1 MSTKP
6 KTRWN
11 TSRNASVRF
20 AMTVRRARERER
32 SAEATLLCL
41 FRHHSAVHRWH
52 RQIHPTIDQ
61 RPAHQFHCL
70 SNPVRQH
77 LVEDQQTGSSVR
89 LRRWTWWATS
99 PFDCRMIASLP
110 ADDMVWFVFQ
120 VLRSNEN
127 EFNQTER
134 QDILERMTQIFSYA
148 LEPFSILLN
157 QIWID
162 YFGRRDA
169 KNDPSRSRKFF

>member
-1 MSTKP
+1 
-6 KTRWN
+6 
-11 TSRNASVRF
+11 
-20 AMTVRRARERER
+20 
-32 SAEATLLCL
+32 
-41 FRHHSAVHRWH
+41 
-52 RQIHPTIDQ
+52 
-61 RPAHQFHCL
+61 
-70 SNPVRQH
+70 
-77 LVEDQQTGSSVR
+77 
-89 LRRWTWWATS
+89 
-99 PFDCRMIASLP
+99 MIASLP

-169 KNDPSRSRKFF
+169 KNHRFRSRRFF

>member
-1 MSTKP
+1 
-6 KTRWN
+6 
-11 TSRNASVRF
+11 
-20 AMTVRRARERER
+20 
-32 SAEATLLCL
+32 
-41 FRHHSAVHRWH
+41 
-52 RQIHPTIDQ
+52 
-61 RPAHQFHCL
+61 
-70 SNPVRQH
+70 
-77 LVEDQQTGSSVR
+77 
-89 LRRWTWWATS
+89 
-99 PFDCRMIASLP
+99 MITSLP

-162 YFGRRDA
+162 YFGTRDA
-169 KNDPSRSRKFF
+169 TNDFAR